1 MPHRFFAAA
10 VLLAGAIMV
19 GGCTTSLS
27 SANPAGPQAE
37 RINDLTWMLVAMGT
51 LVFLIVLGALL
62 FALHRGSR
70 RDESASG
77 EEVER
82 GMRLALAVFVGVT
95 AVILLFILVVNFRT
109 GRALAEFSQREAMVI
124 RVTGHQWWWEVEY
137 VDPRPNRRVLTA
149 NEIHIPVGHRVH
161 LELVSRDVIHSFW
174 APNLHGKL
182 DLIPGYTGQTTIQA
196 RACCRP
202 QNSAQRPRYTP
213 SRSEWISVSS
223 PNRPNDSLRG
233 TRISFYPQPHPP
245 IRSPGPGARCS

>member
-82 GMRLALAVFVGVT
+82 GMRRALAVFEGVT
-95 AVILLFILVVNFRT
+95 TAILLFILVVNFRT
-109 GRALAEFSQREAMVI
+109 GRALAEFPEQEAVVI

-149 NEIHIPVGHRVH
+149 NEIHIPVGRKVQ

-196 RACCRP
+196 DREGV
-202 QNSAQRPRYTP
+202 Y
-213 SRSEWISVSS
+213 
-223 PNRPNDSLRG
+223 LG
-233 TRISFYPQPHPP
+233 
-245 IRSPGPGARCS
+245 RCAEFCGLQHA